1 VRQVCNASGSALAAS
16 DLWVRYGT
24 GPWVLRGVDLAVET
38 RDRLVILG
46 ANGAGKS
53 TLLQAMAGLVPIDRG
68 QISPQRAPG
77 DIGLVLQDPD
87 DQLFG
92 ATVADDVALGL
103 IDRGMTTDVAGPK
116 VAAVLA
122 ALGLADLAAAA
133 VHTLSLGQRKRVA
146 LAGVLVTRP
155 AVVLLD
161 EPTAGLDP
169 FGVAELLTVLDDLRA
184 QGTAIVLSTHDTTLA
199 SEWADRVC
207 VLHEGRPIAHG
218 APAQVLANH
227 AALATARLRPPGRFT
242 RPDGAAG

>member
-1 VRQVCNASGSALAAS
+1 VCDASGSALAAS
-16 DLWVRYGT
+16 DLWVRYGA

-38 RDRLVILG
+38 RDRLAILG

-53 TLLQAMAGLVPIDRG
+53 TLLQALAGLVPLGRG
-68 QISPQRAPG
+68 HLTPSRPAG
-77 DIGLVLQDPD
+77 GIGLVLQDPD

-103 IDRGMTTDVAGPK
+103 IDRGMTTDAARAPVAT
-116 VAAVLA
+116 VLG
-122 ALGLADLAAAA
+122 ALGLADLAEAA
-133 VHTLSLGQRKRVA
+133 VHTLSIGQRKRVA

-169 FGVAELLTVLDDLRA
+169 FGVAELLAVLEDLRA
-184 QGTAIVLSTHDTTLA
+184 GGTAIVLSTHDTTLA

-207 VLHEGRPIAHG
+207 VLHQGRPLAHG
-218 APAQVLANH
+218 AAAPVLADH
-227 AALATARLRPPGRFT
+227 TALNTARLRVPP
-242 RPDGAAG
+242 RPLARDVTPR